1 MASTADVDEAPWAGY
16 RTLDRAEWAA
26 LREATPMSLGTEDLH
41 ALRGLNEHLDQREVT
56 DVYLPLSR
64 LLNLRV
70 AATQALQQTTDTFL
84 GRPHHRTPFII
95 GLGGSVAVG
104 KSTTARVLQALLAR
118 WPDHPNVE
126 LVTTDG
132 FLLPN
137 AVLEE
142 RGIMDRK
149 GFPESYDVRALMRF
163 LDRVKR
169 GDPEAKAPVYSH
181 VIYDIVEGEEQ
192 VLDAPDIVIVEGLNV
207 LQTGRRPEPRPASS
221 PTGSTSRSSST
232 PTRATSSSGSSHGSS
247 PCARR
252 PSATR
257 PRSSATSPPSPT
269 TSCGRRPTASG
280 RRSTVP
286 TSGRTSCRAGGAP
299 TSSSTRPPTTPFGA
313 SGSASGSDPSR
324 PQPLGAAMQRTASW
338 ATARE
343 LRAEADAAQ
352 SGTSGSVD
360 AARAAW
366 PCGRGC

>member
-1 MASTADVDEAPWAGY
+1 MGSTDAVDPEDATWAGY

-26 LREATPMSLGTEDLH
+26 LREATPMSLGPEDLD

-118 WPDHPNVE
+118 WPDHPDVE

-132 FLLPN
+132 FLLAN

-169 GDPEAKAPVYSH
+169 GDPARAPVYSH
-181 VIYDIVEGEEQ
+181 VTYDIVEGEEQ

-207 LQTGRRPEPRPASS
+207 LQTGASAGAEARFVS
-221 PTGSTSRSSST
+221 DWFDFSIFVDADEADIEQWFVARIFALRETAFSDETSFFRHF
-232 PTRATSSSGSSHGSS
+232 ATFSE
-247 PCARR
+247 
-252 PSATR
+252 
-257 PRSSATSPPSPT
+257 
-269 TSCGRRPTASG
+269 
-280 RRSTVP
+280 
-286 TSGRTSCRAGGAP
+286 
-299 TSSSTRPPTTPFGA
+299 
-313 SGSASGSDPSR
+313 D
-324 PQPLGAAMQRTASW
+324 
-338 ATARE
+338 E
-343 LRAEADAAQ
+343 LRATAQGIWASINRPNLRENILPSRRRADLVLDKAADHA
-352 SGTSGSVD
+352 V
-360 AARAAW
+360 R
-366 PCGRGC
+366 RVRLRLR